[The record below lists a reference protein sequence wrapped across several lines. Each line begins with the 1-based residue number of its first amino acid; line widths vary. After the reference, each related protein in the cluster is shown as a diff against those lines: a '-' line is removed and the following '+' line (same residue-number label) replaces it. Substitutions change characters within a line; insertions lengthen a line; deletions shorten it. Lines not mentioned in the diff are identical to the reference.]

1 MLFGVVWT
9 IFSTAN
15 YCVNSAH
22 YECSPW
28 SGSTCICTLDF
39 FYFTD
44 WSCSMQIGYM
54 TDRIFIL
61 EIAKIKTTLGVLILR
76 IEMRSF
82 LQMFTLSHPQI
93 WRSFNWCARSIM
105 FLPFSNWRPGSA
117 LRCLWVLSVTGLVFF
132 LSPLSPA
139 TWIIFFK
146 HGCHHFLISF
156 AVSRPSSTRSF
167 HFIVCVYL

>member
-9 IFSTAN
+9 VFSTAN

-22 YECSPW
+22 YECSLW
-28 SGSTCICTLDF
+28 SWSPCICTLDF
-39 FYFTD
+39 CFLFSD

-54 TDRIFIL
+54 TERIFIT
-61 EIAKIKTTLGVLILR
+61 EIAKIKTTPGVLIPQR
-76 IEMRSF
+76 GMRSF
-82 LQMFTLSHPQI
+82 LQMFTLSHSQI

-132 LSPLSPA
+132 ISLVTRHMDYLLQ
-139 TWIIFFK
+139 TWMP
-146 HGCHHFLISF
+146 SF
-156 AVSRPSSTRSF
+156 P
-167 HFIVCVYL
+167 HFIRSL